1 MTASPLHTDSHK
13 APPGY
18 LEVIALLQH
27 SARRRRAG
35 HNVLQSHFPHAIS
48 PDPHHAND
56 RYDQWR
62 LPKLGAWLLHGHS
75 HSITH
80 RGDHGIHVDLNAC
93 NLTPVSI
100 DTIAQILD
108 EPN

>member
-1 MTASPLHTDSHK
+1 MTASPLHTDSHD
-13 APPGY
+13 APRGF
-18 LEVIALLQH
+18 LEVLALLPH

-35 HNVLQSHFPHAIS
+35 HNVLVSHLRHAGS
-48 PDPHHAND
+48 PDQDHAND

-62 LPKLGAWLLHGHS
+62 LPKLGAWPLHGHS

-80 RGDHGIHVDLNAC
+80 RRDHGIHVDLNAC
-93 NLTPVSI
+93 NLTPFSI
-100 DTIAQILD
+100 DTNAQILD

>member
-1 MTASPLHTDSHK
+1 MTASPLHTDSHD
-13 APPGY
+13 APRGF
-18 LEVIALLQH
+18 LEVLALLPH

-35 HNVLQSHFPHAIS
+35 HNVLLSHFPHAGS

-62 LPKLGAWLLHGHS
+62 LPKLGASLLHAHS
-75 HSITH
+75 HSTTH

-100 DTIAQILD
+100 DIIAQILS